1 MSASA
6 HLDVHHG
13 KNIALSCMDEL
24 TIAGF
29 CAAAGVN
36 YLPPGAPEFTFEV
49 DDRHRH
55 QQRDRLGRLKRLR
68 NLITASLKKGL
79 PRTPSTYVE
88 ASPLLKRARRVP
100 SKLSAA
106 AGARLFSSPFAAGTP
121 CPPPSSPASA
131 SSSAA
136 AATNPFTF
144 DPDAAWAELLQL
156 RALFASPVMAE
167 PLGASPTAAQPPMAA
182 LQQPVPPP
190 MAALQQPAPEPAPP
204 LDNAKARYR
213 RNGLASQLRALKVAR
228 SAERKKLGRPSLN
241 FQLYYNMKIQLF
253 THIAHKQT
261 GAPQVT
267 ILERRAKASAVTRG
281 RARGRTAVRVQRL
294 SNGSPGARQ
303 PQLLAG
309 LVLSSLCSAGL
320 HLVRLAG
327 GRRALRLRLGL
338 LHHLRNNAKAPAC
351 DGLFLG
357 GCLPRSRRHLLLL

>member
-1 MSASA
+1 M
-6 HLDVHHG
+6 
-13 KNIALSCMDEL
+13 
-24 TIAGF
+24 
-29 CAAAGVN
+29 
-36 YLPPGAPEFTFEV
+36 
-49 DDRHRH
+49 
-55 QQRDRLGRLKRLR
+55 
-68 NLITASLKKGL
+68 
-79 PRTPSTYVE
+79 
-88 ASPLLKRARRVP
+88 P

-131 SSSAA
+131 SSAAA

-190 MAALQQPAPEPAPP
+190 MAALQQPAPKPAPP

-228 SAERKKLGRPSLN
+228 SAERKKLWRPSLN

-261 GAPQVT
+261 GAPQVYSNDGQKHQPSPWT
-267 ILERRAKASAVTRG
+267 SSVRSLPWMPPATRA
-281 RARGRTAVRVQRL
+281 
-294 SNGSPGARQ
+294 
-303 PQLLAG
+303 
-309 LVLSSLCSAGL
+309 
-320 HLVRLAG
+320 
-327 GRRALRLRLGL
+327 
-338 LHHLRNNAKAPAC
+338 
-351 DGLFLG
+351 
-357 GCLPRSRRHLLLL
+357 